1 MEAKKC
7 NMPLANKWW
16 GKKKKNSKL
25 FQWNILE
32 CQTYF
37 LNLDD
42 GTTILTKEFGE

>member
-1 MEAKKC
+1 MEAKKR

-16 GKKKKNSKL
+16 RKKNSKL

-37 LNLDD
+37 LDLDD
-42 GTTILTKEFGE
+42 GTTILIKESGS